1 MLDVQQ
7 VYRSC
12 VTTLLSL
19 SQMQWFFDFQASLE
33 VFVQGQESL
42 SEQAPMVL
50 NSLALLPSPAFAL
63 NHLPH
68 HCSLIT
74 HAELSKAS

>member
-7 VYRSC
+7 VYRYC

-19 SQMQWFFDFQASLE
+19 WQMQGFFDFQDCLE
-33 VFVQGQESL
+33 VFVQGQEPL
-42 SEQAPMVL
+42 SEQVPTDL
-50 NSLALLPSPAFAL
+50 NSLLVLPSPAFAL

-68 HCSLIT
+68 YYSPIT
-74 HAELSKAS
+74 NAELLKAS

>member
-7 VYRSC
+7 VYRYC
-12 VTTLLSL
+12 ATTLLSL
-19 SQMQWFFDFQASLE
+19 WQMQWLFDSQASLE
-33 VFVQGQESL
+33 VFVQGQEPL
-42 SEQAPMVL
+42 SEQAPTVL
-50 NSLALLPSPAFAL
+50 NSLPVLPSPAFAL

-74 HAELSKAS
+74 NAELSKAS

>member
-7 VYRSC
+7 GYRSC
-12 VTTLLSL
+12 GTTLLSL
-19 SQMQWFFDFQASLE
+19 WQMQGLFDFQDCLE

-42 SEQAPMVL
+42 SEQVPTVL
-50 NSLALLPSPAFAL
+50 NSLLVLPSPAFAL

-68 HCSLIT
+68 HCSPIT
-74 HAELSKAS
+74 KAS

>member
-7 VYRSC
+7 VYRYG

-19 SQMQWFFDFQASLE
+19 WQMQGFFDFQDCLE
-33 VFVQGQESL
+33 VFVQGQEPL
-42 SEQAPMVL
+42 SEQVPTVL
-50 NSLALLPSPAFAL
+50 NSLLVLPSPAFAL
-63 NHLPH
+63 NHLPV

-74 HAELSKAS
+74 NAELSKAS

>member
-19 SQMQWFFDFQASLE
+19 WQMQGLFDFQDCLE
-33 VFVQGQESL
+33 VFVQGQEPL
-42 SEQAPMVL
+42 SEKAPTPVNL
-50 NSLALLPSPAFAL
+50 F
-63 NHLPH
+63 
-68 HCSLIT
+68 
-74 HAELSKAS
+74 AELSKAS

>member
-7 VYRSC
+7 VYRYC

-19 SQMQWFFDFQASLE
+19 WQMQWFFDFQDCLE
-33 VFVQGQESL
+33 VFVQGQEPL
-42 SEQAPMVL
+42 TDQAPTVV
-50 NSLALLPSPAFAL
+50 NSFSVLPSPAFAL

-68 HCSLIT
+68 YYSPIT
-74 HAELSKAS
+74 NAELLKAS

>member
-7 VYRSC
+7 GYRYC

-19 SQMQWFFDFQASLE
+19 WQMQGFFDFQDCLE

-42 SEQAPMVL
+42 SEQVPTVL
-50 NSLALLPSPAFAL
+50 NSLLVLPSPAFAL

-68 HCSLIT
+68 HCSPIT
-74 HAELSKAS
+74 NAQLLKAS

>member
-7 VYRSC
+7 VYRYC
-12 VTTLLSL
+12 VTALPSL
-19 SQMQWFFDFQASLE
+19 WQMQLFLDYQVCLE
-33 VFVQGQESL
+33 VFVQGQEHL
-42 SEQAPMVL
+42 AEQVSTGL
-50 NSLALLPSPAFAL
+50 NSLLVLASPAFAL

-74 HAELSKAS
+74 NAELSKAS

>member
-7 VYRSC
+7 VHRYRF
-12 VTTLLSL
+12 TIWLSL
-19 SQMQWFFDFQASLE
+19 WKMQWLFDFQDCLE
-33 VFVQGQESL
+33 VFVQGQEPL

-50 NSLALLPSPAFAL
+50 NSLLVLPSPAFAL

-74 HAELSKAS
+74 NAEFLKAS